1 MLWTVKKLFS
11 SRPKKSGE
19 PCRWVRWVKIFVL
32 LQQRCVPVICVW
44 GRNERKENPGEWQS
58 LYLWSSLL
66 FFPSLITPSNPLFS
80 CSTLRLS
87 PCTPTK
93 HFDSLSHPI
102 HQSINL
108 SITPSLLLFVWTQP
122 YLPTTHAL
130 SLMHFVSP
138 SCFFHAVQ
146 YRLFI
151 SVTSYSKVYT
161 TSAPSC
167 LYFGRS
173 GQMSFLLMLTLSQLT
188 KIVKTTREDWG
199 PVPLCVR
206 PWCQTSSGHF
216 MLALILTVSQLSS
229 ALQCTG
235 HRS

>member
-1 MLWTVKKLFS
+1 MRGKRTQESDSPSVFEALCYSSPLWL
-11 SRPKKSGE
+11 
-19 PCRWVRWVKIFVL
+19 
-32 LQQRCVPVICVW
+32 
-44 GRNERKENPGEWQS
+44 
-58 LYLWSSLL
+58 LYLIHSFHAALY
-66 FFPSLITPSNPLFS
+66 
-80 CSTLRLS
+80 
-87 PCTPTK
+87 
-93 HFDSLSHPI
+93 DSLPALPPNTLIPLSHLI

-108 SITPSLLLFVWTQP
+108 SITPSLPPFVCTQP

-130 SLMHFVSP
+130 FLMHFVSP
-138 SCFFHAVQ
+138 SCFFYAVQ

-167 LYFGRS
+167 RYFGRS

-199 PVPLCVR
+199 PIPLCVG
-206 PWCQTSSGHF
+206 PWCQTSLGHF

-229 ALQCTG
+229 AFQCTG
-235 HRS
+235 HCS